1 MIFTDL
7 AVKTSC
13 SGFHLSALFSCKDAL
28 SFTNINTNKNTKA
41 DTNTNEKRNT
51 NTNNTNTNT
60 HLSVRFSYK
69 RRRSLQFPPR
79 VSTFSAP
86 VK

>member
-41 DTNTNEKRNT
+41 DTNTN
-51 NTNNTNTNT
+51 T